1 MFQYH
6 CLNPIA
12 EVGLKKFDGNYAQ
25 TDNMADA
32 DAVLGRSAGMHEME
46 MPGKICVVG
55 RGGAGEKKIPL
66 EKRSEKGGGGLK

>member
-32 DAVLGRSAGMHEME
+32 DAVLVAAR
-46 MPGKICVVG
+46 
-55 RGGAGEKKIPL
+55 
-66 EKRSEKGGGGLK
+66 